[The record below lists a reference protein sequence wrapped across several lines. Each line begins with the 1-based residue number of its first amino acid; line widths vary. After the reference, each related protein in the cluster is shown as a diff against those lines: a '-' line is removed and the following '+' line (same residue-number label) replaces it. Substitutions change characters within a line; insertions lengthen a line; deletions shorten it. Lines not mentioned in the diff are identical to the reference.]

1 MKHIHVIILIL
12 LSSLSACK
20 KSNPTDQVSDT
31 TQFVLRPQHNTPWP
45 SLASTPWPMARQNPQ
60 ATGRSLYPGP
70 TNGRVK
76 TIIPIGTEITDP
88 AIGADS
94 VFYLVSDTCLYAITY
109 SGNIQWRVAITG
121 NGNENPPILA
131 SNGLIYVGTERGV
144 MSAYHHDGT
153 LAWKTALNGSIF
165 MKSCGIGLD
174 GTIYAACGGILYALD
189 ASGNIKWQKNAP
201 MGMFNYSSD
210 ITISFAPD
218 GSVFYVPGTTS
229 IQSLYVISPDGSIVR
244 TDSLGGMVSGAISVD
259 VDGNVFVFAGHDL
272 VSVSPSGLIRWRIK
286 DVGSNWDLTI
296 DPNGNIAYI
305 SNGYLYS
312 VDNTGQRRWRVPVDN
327 GDWHTHLVCDALGTI
342 YAETSP
348 GGSPPLYNINAV
360 SSTGSVL
367 WKLSV
372 SAYIKVG
379 GPSLTGNGYLLLP
392 QSGLEPDVPKQMYV
406 IE

>member
-1 MKHIHVIILIL
+1 MKRLYVSIFFFLGLV
-12 LSSLSACK
+12 SACK
-20 KSNPTDQVSDT
+20 KSNPTDLDK
-31 TQFVLRPQHNTPWP
+31 TQFVLRPQHSIPWP
-45 SLASTPWPMARQNPQ
+45 SLAATPWPMARQNPQ
-60 ATGRSLYPGP
+60 ATGRSPYPGP

-88 AIGADS
+88 AIGPDS

-131 SNGLIYVGTERGV
+131 SNGLIYVGSDQGV
-144 MSAYHHDGT
+144 MNAFHRDGT
-153 LAWKTALNGSIF
+153 LAWKTTLNGSIY
-165 MKSCGIGLD
+165 MKACGIGLD
-174 GTIYAACGGILYALD
+174 GTIYVSCAGMLYALD
-189 ASGNIKWQKNAP
+189 ASGNVKWQVNAP
-201 MGMFNYSSD
+201 AGAFSSGSD
-210 ITISFAPD
+210 VTISFAPD

-229 IQSLYVISPDGSIVR
+229 LQSLYVINPEGSIVR
-244 TDSLGGMVSGAISVD
+244 TDSLGGIVSGAVSVD

-272 VSVSPSGLIRWRIK
+272 VSVSPTGLIRWRIK

-296 DPNGNIAYI
+296 DPNGNIAYL
-305 SNGYLYS
+305 SNSYLYS
-312 VDNTGQRRWRVPVDN
+312 VDNTGQERWRVFVDN
-327 GDWHTHLVCDALGTI
+327 GDYDTHLVCDAFGTI

-348 GGSPPLYNINAV
+348 GGSPPSYNVYAI

-367 WKLSV
+367 WKMSV

-379 GPSLTGNGYLLLP
+379 GPSLSGNGYLLLP
-392 QSGLEPDVPKQMYV
+392 QSGLIADAPKQMYV